1 MTAPRR
7 LGETVAAMAHARRDL
22 VRDAEADEELAVAGR
37 RDRAGRVVGKGA
49 GADDRAVADPARQFA
64 GHPAG
69 RGRGGE
75 IAATV
80 ARNGADRAVPAG
92 VVVVPVV
99 GQTLRAP
106 GQSLLAAPPGATSVA
121 KYSGSAKARP

>member
-7 LGETVAAMAHARRDL
+7 LRQRVAAMADARRDFM
-22 VRDAEADEELAVAGR
+22 RDAEPDEELAVAGR
-37 RDRAGRVVGKGA
+37 RDRAGRVVGEGA

-75 IAATV
+75 ISATI
-80 ARNGADRAVPAG
+80 ARNSADRAVAAR
-92 VVVVPVV
+92 VVIVRSSGIP
-99 GQTLRAP
+99 RARRAKV
-106 GQSLLAAPPGATSVA
+106 SCSAAHRDSVA
-121 KYSGSAKARP
+121 KYSGSAKVKP